1 MKKKAWMSWSS
12 GKDSA
17 WALHEVLQGS
27 EFEVTALLTTV
38 NTTHERVAM
47 HAVRTALLKAQAEA
61 VGLPLVQVDLPWP
74 CPNGV
79 YEERMRQAVERARSE
94 GVTHMIFGDLFLED
108 IRAYRE
114 EKLAGTGISPVFPL
128 WQRPTRELAQQ
139 MLQGGLRA
147 QLTAVD
153 PKRLSPDF
161 VGRSFDAQ
169 LLQEL
174 PEAVDPCGENGEF
187 HTFVHA
193 GPMYRH
199 PVPVTQGERVERDG
213 FWFADLLPAFAES
226 PGHPSASTEVES
238 PWPPS

>member
-17 WALHEVLQGS
+17 WALYEVLQRG

-47 HAVRTALLKAQAEA
+47 HAVRTVLLQAQAEA

-79 YEERMRQAVERARSE
+79 YEQRMGEAVQRARSE

-114 EKLAGTGISPVFPL
+114 ERLAGTGICPVFPL
-128 WQRPTRELAQQ
+128 WQRPTRKLAEQ
-139 MLQGGLRA
+139 MVQGGLRA
-147 QLTAVD
+147 RLTSVD
-153 PKRLSPDF
+153 PKQLSPDF
-161 VGRSFDAQ
+161 VGRHFDAAF
-169 LLQEL
+169 LEEL
-174 PEAVDPCGENGEF
+174 PEGVDPCGENGEF
-187 HTFVHA
+187 HTFVDD

-199 PVPVTQGERVERDG
+199 PISVERGERLERDG
-213 FWFADLLPAFAES
+213 FWFADLLPASSA
-226 PGHPSASTEVES
+226 PSAE
-238 PWPPS
+238 